1 MDNSDLSNLP
11 LLQDCADS
19 GEYYLW
25 LTAEQNTWANF
36 SGLSAAISTPEQAE
50 LLQPFLTDEEELS
63 EQRVLADFDISLL
76 PSTRDRAKF
85 VEPEDPFAALA
96 AYRPPTFDDNSQ
108 PPSDSE
114 LGPSSD
120 FLADFPVEDLADL
133 AAEDFPDPVLA
144 EPEGNDV
151 LDLLVQPEQ
160 PEPPVQPEQSQDEL
174 DERGIFIPESAKPDT
189 VSKKLRGS
197 WPSSSTRSIVISYIP
212 PRTSLNKSIEMH
224 FPKSLRRSER
234 LTKKGQE
241 SDSAETECLSLP
253 QGMVT
258 RSKAESAARPKKS
271 ATPRNYSTFLKKIWQ
286 SSDESLHDRVN
297 RETEQWIVKREGEEG
312 FMCSYPNCGY
322 TNSMLSRL
330 RAHIFKHT
338 RISVYK
344 CTYPECVDHPY
355 FRDPNDLRRHVKS
368 YHMDEKP
375 FFCEFCGKRFA
386 RMDSLKRHMFKMHK
400 LKL

>member
-1 MDNSDLSNLP
+1 MENSDLSNLP
-11 LLQDCADS
+11 LLQDSADS

-36 SGLSAAISTPEQAE
+36 SGLSAAVSTPEQAE

-85 VEPEDPFAALA
+85 DEPEDPFAALA
-96 AYRPPTFDDNSQ
+96 AYRPLTFDDNSQ

-114 LGPSSD
+114 LGPSSG
-120 FLADFPVEDLADL
+120 FFEGFPVEDLTDL
-133 AAEDFPDPVLA
+133 AAEDFPDPVLT
-144 EPEGNDV
+144 EPEGHDV

-160 PEPPVQPEQSQDEL
+160 PEPPVQAEQSQDEL
-174 DERGIFIPESAKPDT
+174 DERGIIIPESAAPDT
-189 VSKKLRGS
+189 VSEKLQGS
-197 WPSSSTRSIVISYIP
+197 GSASDTSNMVISYMQ
-212 PRTSLNKSIEMH
+212 RTSLNESIEMH
-224 FPKSLRRSER
+224 FPESLRRSER
-234 LTKKGQE
+234 PTKKSQE
-241 SDSAETECLSLP
+241 SDSAETESLSLP

-258 RSKAESAARPKKS
+258 RSEAESAARPKKS
-271 ATPRNYSTFLKKIWQ
+271 ATPRKYSTFLKKIWQ

-322 TNSMLSRL
+322 TSSMLSRL
-330 RAHIFKHT
+330 RAHIFKHI

-344 CTYPECVDHPY
+344 CTYPECIDHPY

-386 RMDSLKRHMFKMHK
+386 RMDSCKRHMFKMHK
-400 LKL
+400 LKS

>member
-1 MDNSDLSNLP
+1 MDNYDLSNLP
-11 LLQDCADS
+11 LLGDCANS
-19 GEYYLW
+19 GERLHW
-25 LTAEQNTWANF
+25 LADEENRAIFSRRSTTFSTLDQTELQRLSLTYAEQ
-36 SGLSAAISTPEQAE
+36 I
-50 LLQPFLTDEEELS
+50 S
-63 EQRVLADFDISLL
+63 EQRVLADFGISSSPNILDPL
-76 PSTRDRAKF
+76 IVGKH
-85 VEPEDPFAALA
+85 EDPFAALA
-96 AYRPPTFDDNSQ
+96 AYRPLTFDDNSQ

-114 LGPSSD
+114 LGPSSG
-120 FLADFPVEDLADL
+120 FLEGFPVEDLADL
-133 AAEDFPDPVLA
+133 AAEDFPDPVLT
-144 EPEGNDV
+144 ESEGNDV

-160 PEPPVQPEQSQDEL
+160 PEPPVLAEQSQDEL
-174 DERGIFIPESAKPDT
+174 DERGIIIPESSTPDT
-189 VSKKLRGS
+189 VSEKLQGS
-197 WPSSSTRSIVISYIP
+197 GSASDTSSMVISYMQ
-212 PRTSLNKSIEMH
+212 RTSLNKSIEMH
-224 FPKSLRRSER
+224 FPESLRRSER
-234 LTKKGQE
+234 PTKKSQE
-241 SDSAETECLSLP
+241 SDSAETESLSLP

-258 RSKAESAARPKKS
+258 RSEAESAARPKKS
-271 ATPRNYSTFLKKIWQ
+271 ATPRKYSTFLKKIWQ

-330 RAHIFKHT
+330 RAHIFKHI

-386 RMDSLKRHMFKMHK
+386 RMDSCKRHMFKMHK
-400 LKL
+400 LKS

>member
-1 MDNSDLSNLP
+1 MDNSDFSNLP
-11 LLQDCADS
+11 LLQDSADS

-36 SGLSAAISTPEQAE
+36 SGLSAAVSTPEQAE

-76 PSTRDRAKF
+76 LSTRDRAKF
-85 VEPEDPFAALA
+85 DEPEDPFAALA
-96 AYRPPTFDDNSQ
+96 AYRPLSFDDNSQ
-108 PPSDSE
+108 HPSDSE
-114 LGPSSD
+114 LGPSSG
-120 FLADFPVEDLADL
+120 FLEGFPPVEDPADL
-133 AAEDFPDPVLA
+133 AAEDFPGPVLA

-151 LDLLVQPEQ
+151 LDLLVQPKQ

-174 DERGIFIPESAKPDT
+174 DERGIIIPENATPDT
-189 VSKKLRGS
+189 VSEKLRGWGPAS
-197 WPSSSTRSIVISYIP
+197 DTRNMVISCMQ
-212 PRTSLNKSIEMH
+212 RTSLNNSIEMH
-224 FPKSLRRSER
+224 FPETLRSSER
-234 LTKKGQE
+234 LTKKSQE
-241 SDSAETECLSLP
+241 SDSAETESLTLP

-258 RSKAESAARPKKS
+258 RSEAESAARPKKS
-271 ATPRNYSTFLKKIWQ
+271 ATPRKYSTFLKKIWQ

-312 FMCSYPNCGY
+312 FMCSYPNCGF
-322 TNSMLSRL
+322 TSSMLSRL
-330 RAHIFKHT
+330 RTHIFKHI

-375 FFCEFCGKRFA
+375 FFCECCGKRFA
-386 RMDSLKRHMFKMHK
+386 RMDSCKRHMFKMHK